1 MDFNALRVL
10 PQWPRF
16 LGPPLATGELRTHPE
31 DFRVDELP
39 QVSPSG
45 EGDHLW
51 VQVTK
56 RGANTD
62 WIAGQLALAAGCAAR
77 DVGYAGLKDRHAVT
91 TQWFSIPMA
100 ATREPPWQ
108 EWQIP
113 EATIIQAVRH
123 QKKLKRGVLTGNR
136 FSIVVRNIQGD
147 AGELSQR
154 LEQVRLRGLP
164 NYFGPQRFGHAGD
177 NAWKGARWLVEG
189 GRLPRAKRSIYLSAV
204 RSFLFNE
211 VLAQRVYQG
220 SWDQLLE
227 GDVVM
232 LNGTH
237 SVFLC
242 DAVDPQQ
249 VQRCREF
256 DLHPTGPLPGN
267 GGFSPLGVAAQL
279 EASVLEPHRELIA
292 VLCKAR
298 VDADRRSLRLRV
310 ESMLWQFHGSEL
322 HLDFALPPGSYATTV
337 MDELVSTADGTHVRN

>member
-1 MDFNALRVL
+1 MDLNALRVL

-16 LGPPLATGELRTHPE
+16 LGPPAASGELRSHPE

-45 EGDHLW
+45 AGTHLW
-51 VQVTK
+51 VQLTK

-77 DVGYAGLKDRHAVT
+77 DVGYAGMKDRHAVT
-91 TQWFSIPMA
+91 TQWFSLPMA
-100 ATREPPWQ
+100 VEKEAPWQ
-108 EWQIP
+108 QWQIP
-113 EATIIQAVRH
+113 DATIIQAARH

-136 FSIVVRNIQGD
+136 FRIIVRNIQGD
-147 AGELSQR
+147 QDELLLR

-177 NAWKGARWLVEG
+177 NVWKAARWLAEG
-189 GRLPRAKRSIYLSAV
+189 GRIPRSKQSIYLSAV
-204 RSFLFNE
+204 RSFLFNQ
-211 VLAQRVYQG
+211 VLAQRVCQG
-220 SWDQLLE
+220 NWGQLLG

-232 LNGTH
+232 LDGTH
-237 SVFLC
+237 SVFHC
-242 DAVDPQQ
+242 DASDPQQ

-267 GGFSPLGVAAQL
+267 AGFEAQGIAAEL
-279 EASVLEPHRELIA
+279 ETAVLASYQEL
-292 VLCKAR
+292 VEGLCKAR

-310 ESMLWQFHGSEL
+310 ESLHWEL
-322 HLDFALPPGSYATTV
+322 LEDQLQLDFVLPPGSYATTV
-337 MDELVSTADGTHVRN
+337 IDELVSTTG

>member
-10 PQWPRF
+10 PHWPRS
-16 LGPPLATGELRTHPE
+16 LGPPLATGELRTRPD

-39 QVSPSG
+39 QVKPSG

-56 RGANTD
+56 CGANTD

-77 DVGYAGLKDRHAVT
+77 DVGYAGLKDRYAVT

-100 ATREPPWQ
+100 ATKEPLWQ
-108 EWQIP
+108 DWQIA

-136 FSIVVRNIQGD
+136 FRIVVRNIQGN

-164 NYFGPQRFGHAGD
+164 NYFGSQRFGHAGD

-204 RSFLFNE
+204 RSFLFNQ

-220 SWDQLLE
+220 NWDQLLE

-232 LNGTH
+232 LDGTH

-242 DAVDPQQ
+242 DAGDPQQ
-249 VQRCREF
+249 VQRCRAF
-256 DLHPTGPLPGN
+256 DLHPTGPLPGI

-279 EASVLEPHRELIA
+279 EASVLEPHRDLIEA
-292 VLCKAR
+292 LGKAR

-310 ESMLWQFHGSEL
+310 ESMLWRFHGSEL

-337 MDELVSTADGTHVRN
+337 IDELVSAKDGTHVRN